1 MADDDYSEKVC
12 KVYDKDDFFTVFVQ
26 LMLAAFALGSLW
38 FKRMFEQP
46 KRKFLTWFYDVSK
59 QGFGACY
66 AHILNMIIAGMI
78 LFVNIILISCDW
90 IPLFSSRTCSHSR
103 FAALLAKNLKG
114 TTQLTDE
121 CAWYGMSYLID
132 TTLGL
137 VLAVIF
143 VKALDYLANKF
154 NWEGLKKSGVYH
166 GDDGVWHWIQQVLAW
181 LGILTIVKVLI
192 YLFMWGLAGPLA
204 TVGGLLFA
212 PLQGNIR
219 FELLFVM
226 IVFPGFLNVIY
237 FWIAD
242 SFLQA
247 KAEHKEA
254 HEEDHTMEDK
264 REALLTEAFPV
275 EDPVAAARPWT
286 DVDVGTPI
294 DPKETALV

>member
-1 MADDDYSEKVC
+1 MADDDGNDQVC

-26 LMLAAFALGSLW
+26 MMLAVFALGSLW
-38 FKRMFEQP
+38 FKRMYEEP
-46 KRKFLTWFYDVSK
+46 RRKFLTWFYDVSK

-66 AHILNMIIAGMI
+66 AHVLNM
-78 LFVNIILISCDW
+78 LI
-90 IPLFSSRTCSHSR
+90 
-103 FAALLAKNLKG
+103 AALLAKNLRG
-114 TTQLTDE
+114 ETELTDQ

-137 VLAVIF
+137 ILAVIF
-143 VKALDYLANKF
+143 VKILDYLANKF

-166 GDDGVWHWIQQVLAW
+166 GDDGVWHWVQQVLAW
-181 LGILTIVKVLI
+181 LGILSIVKVLI

-204 TVGGLLFA
+204 TIGGILFA

-264 REALLTEAFPV
+264 REALLTEAFPT

-286 DVDVGTPI
+286 DVDARTTNA
-294 DPKETALV
+294 KEIPLV